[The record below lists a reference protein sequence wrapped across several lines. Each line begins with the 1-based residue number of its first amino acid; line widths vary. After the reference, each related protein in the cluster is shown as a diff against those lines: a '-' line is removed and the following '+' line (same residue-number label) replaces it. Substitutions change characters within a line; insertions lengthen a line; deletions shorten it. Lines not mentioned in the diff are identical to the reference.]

1 MNKSY
6 KFFIGFTLIL
16 TFLLFSAP
24 NLFSQAGRGKARLGG
39 TVKDQQGN
47 PVVQAKVTLQFLE
60 NENVV
65 RETTTNK
72 KGNWAVP
79 GLQNGPW
86 RVTVRAEGY
95 APVAKTVQVSEI
107 NRNPPVDIVLKKK
120 KEEAMVGE
128 APGLEFFEKGN
139 QQFKQKNYQQALEN
153 YNKFLEENPDLFQV
167 HLSIGNCY
175 REMGQMEKA
184 LEEYQ
189 IVIDKADE
197 EKQKE
202 KEVKAKAIAG
212 IGEVH
217 LMQDDL
223 DQAQQYFEKSLELNP
238 KDSIL
243 AYNVGEIY
251 FSHQKMDQA
260 IKYYEMAAQIN
271 PDWSDPYL
279 RMGYTYLNKK
289 EYEKA
294 EEKFNK
300 FLEMEPNTKRAA
312 SVKNVLEYIQEL
324 K

>member
-1 MNKSY
+1 MNKGN
-6 KFFIGFTLIL
+6 KCLIGFTLLL
-16 TFLLFSAP
+16 TFLFFSVPDLLA
-24 NLFSQAGRGKARLGG
+24 QAGRGKARLGG
-39 TVKDQQGN
+39 TVTDEQGN
-47 PVVQAKVTLQFLE
+47 PVAQAKVTLQFLE
-60 NENVV
+60 NESVT
-65 RETTTNK
+65 RETKTNK
-72 KGNWAVP
+72 KGDWAIP

-107 NRNPPVDIVLKKK
+107 NRNPPVEIVLKKRK
-120 KEEAMVGE
+120 AEAMVGE

-139 QQFKQKNYQQALEN
+139 QQFKQKNYEQALEN
-153 YNKFLEENPDLFQV
+153 YNKFLEKNPELFQV

-184 LEEYQ
+184 LDEYQ

-212 IGEVH
+212 IGEVY

-223 DQAQQYFEKSLELNP
+223 DKAQQYFEKSLELNP
-238 KDSIL
+238 NDQIL

-260 IKYYEMAAQIN
+260 IKYYQLAAQVN
-271 PDWSDPYL
+271 PDWPDPYL
-279 RMGYTYLNKK
+279 RMGYAYLNKK

-294 EEKFNK
+294 EETFNK
-300 FLEMEPNTKRAA
+300 FLEMEPNTQRAA
-312 SVKNVLEYIQEL
+312 SVKNVLEYIQKL